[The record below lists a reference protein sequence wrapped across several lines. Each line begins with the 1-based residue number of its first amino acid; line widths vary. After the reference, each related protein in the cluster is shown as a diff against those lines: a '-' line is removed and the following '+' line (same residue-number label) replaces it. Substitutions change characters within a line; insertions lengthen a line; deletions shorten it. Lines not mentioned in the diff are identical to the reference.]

1 MNTCVCYPGFMGDDC
16 SMESDYPPIELPSP
30 GPENTPNPN
39 DDTESQTFSNTHI
52 RKLFRTKNIVHSIFS
67 F

>member
-1 MNTCVCYPGFMGDDC
+1 MGDDC